1 MGVIMSSSYEAFFAV
16 DRIHLIERKRYG
28 DLVARYL
35 FSLPP
40 ELRPLLPRFP
50 LEKRGESIPVTIPV
64 TQCTDSFYAEL
75 RNPHTKSG
83 QEIHKFPSYVKE
95 DNIAYRVALGSAN
108 SVGFNFEVNG
118 DYFEERQ
125 LLFISLFRQAWELF
139 EFDYGV
145 IKGIVKY
152 SDLVDNYKRKIS
164 PDLLFMYGLYEN
176 WAIAISPTIIESF
189 GGREHIL
196 AIPSHFPGWIVEEL
210 PHDGL
215 FIYDPTKP
223 MMETFTPK
231 DVAMRY
237 ELMKYVGEQWF
248 DGETILPASRKAM
261 ELRELYGER
270 ILEHSSLARMKGTI
284 EYENPNY
291 HQDTLH
297 QRQAALAAIPTR
309 LPELIANPVY
319 DEAELHQIE
328 AWAKARNLYNTDPED
343 MSAYYHPDIDL
354 VGYYYG
360 EWLRKRLGGE
370 WAVDFEDIELP
381 EWQIKLAGE
390 TEPFRRR
397 LYPIDEVRIVMLVD
411 PERSLLKE
419 ANAMI
424 RTMGEN

>member
-1 MGVIMSSSYEAFFAV
+1 MSDHFGSLFTGC
-16 DRIHLIERKRYG
+16 RIDIIERKRWG

-35 FSLPP
+35 FSLP
-40 ELRPLLPRFP
+40 EEVRPLLTRSPMR
-50 LEKRGESIPVTIPV
+50 KSGETITNTIPI
-64 TQCTDSFYAEL
+64 TQYSDVLYAEL
-75 RNPHTKSG
+75 RNPSFNSAHTFDKLA
-83 QEIHKFPSYVKE
+83 SYIIE
-95 DNIAYRVALGSAN
+95 DNRSLYISAGSEKN
-108 SVGFNFEVNG
+108 ESFTLDING
-118 DYFEERQ
+118 DYFECKTD
-125 LLFISLFRQAWELF
+125 LFIQLFRQAWHLF
-139 EFDYGV
+139 DFDYGC
-145 IKGIVKY
+145 IRGIVKY
-152 SDLVDNYKRKIS
+152 ATLDNYKKNLS
-164 PDLLFMYGLYEN
+164 PDWLFQNGFYEN
-176 WAIAISPTIIESF
+176 WAIAISPILIESF
-189 GGREHIL
+189 GGREHLL
-196 AIPSHFPGWIVEEL
+196 ALPAQFPGWAVEEL
-210 PHDGL
+210 PHGGL

-223 MMETFTPK
+223 MMETFTSK
-231 DVAMRY
+231 DVSMRH

-248 DGETILPASRKAM
+248 DGETVLPTSNKAM
-261 ELRELYGER
+261 ELRKRYGEAIVENASMAKVRYR
-270 ILEHSSLARMKGTI
+270 IRR
-284 EYENPNY
+284 ENPNY
-291 HQDTLH
+291 HQETLH